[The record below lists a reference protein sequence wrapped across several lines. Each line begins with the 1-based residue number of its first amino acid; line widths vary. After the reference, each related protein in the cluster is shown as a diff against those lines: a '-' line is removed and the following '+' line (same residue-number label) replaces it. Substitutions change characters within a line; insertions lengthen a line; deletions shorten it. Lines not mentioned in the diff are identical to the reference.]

1 MRSQIRYLALSVLV
15 GSFVSGTVMAEQVQI
30 GESEFKSHCA
40 GCHGLDGQGNG
51 PFVEFL
57 KKKPPSLTTLARD
70 NQRVFPFQ
78 QVYDVI
84 DGTSQISAHG
94 SSDMPIWGNRY
105 AMEIITQYGEYATE
119 HPKTVRCRI
128 LELVFYIANLQE

>member
-1 MRSQIRYLALSVLV
+1 MKSQVRLLPLSVLV
-15 GSFVSGTVMAEQVQI
+15 GSLVISPVMAEQVQI
-30 GESEFKSHCA
+30 GESEFKNHCA

-70 NQRVFPFQ
+70 NQGIFPFQ
-78 QVYDVI
+78 RVYDVI

-94 SSDMPIWGNRY
+94 TRDMPIWGDRY
-105 AMEIITQYGEYATE
+105 AMEIITQYGEYSTV
-119 HPKTVRCRI
+119 HPQTVRCRI
-128 LELVFYIANLQE
+128 LELVFYLANLQE

>member
-1 MRSQIRYLALSVLV
+1 MRSQIRHLALSVLV

-40 GCHGLDGQGNG
+40 GCHGLDGEGNG

-70 NQRVFPFQ
+70 NQGVFPFQ
-78 QVYDVI
+78 RVYDVI

-94 SSDMPIWGNRY
+94 TRDMPIWGERY
-105 AMEIITQYGEYATE
+105 AIDIITQYGEYSTV
-119 HPKTVRCRI
+119 HPQTVRCRI
-128 LELVFYIANLQE
+128 LELVFYTANLQE